1 MLIHLSATLK
11 KSVTWGRGG
20 GGKGTFSSFP
30 KIFAWCQNSV
40 HQPMDSCYLYA
51 SLTRTSVWGQFIL
64 FSFAIFTVLPGVPK
78 GVSIEYINSSAVRVG
93 WNLPF
98 PGSNVTN
105 HYVELS
111 IASGNVIKRQSSY
124 GKQSVIFTRLLSNTQ
139 YKVRVQAE
147 NAAGNGSSSQYVS
160 FKTNESKSR
169 QRSLCK
175 FVRYDALNPTV

>member
-1 MLIHLSATLK
+1 M
-11 KSVTWGRGG
+11 
-20 GGKGTFSSFP
+20 
-30 KIFAWCQNSV
+30 
-40 HQPMDSCYLYA
+40 
-51 SLTRTSVWGQFIL
+51 
-64 FSFAIFTVLPGVPK
+64 
-78 GVSIEYINSSAVRVG
+78 NSSAVRVG
-93 WNLPF
+93 WNLPL